1 MPKSFLE
8 LDLIV
13 SFSYMQIE
21 RYLGGV
27 WIPAGF
33 LGAPIFLLK
42 PRSPLRIFSLRR
54 LPITA
59 RPSPQVCILEQHGH
73 FFLVGAV
80 GLGFEEGVLLH
91 EVVVDGIELVD
102 GSSKRIEILG
112 RGIEGR
118 RQMVPGEDCL
128 LLLLAHI
135 INLYQFDHI
144 NSTFIINSRPTPP
157 PKINIKWSLELYT
170 SVRHRFC
177 CCGFIKFA

>member
-1 MPKSFLE
+1 M
-8 LDLIV
+8 
-13 SFSYMQIE
+13 
-21 RYLGGV
+21 
-27 WIPAGF
+27 
-33 LGAPIFLLK
+33 
-42 PRSPLRIFSLRR
+42 
-54 LPITA
+54 
-59 RPSPQVCILEQHGH
+59 
-73 FFLVGAV
+73 GAV

-118 RQMVPGEDCL
+118 RQMVAGEDCL